1 MNTHV
6 NNCHQVNHPF
16 PQPLVCPNGHGGTPD
31 GGRFCIRCGVQMVAW
46 QTAMPRPVQPV
57 VPVQPFPQPMQP
69 VNFCHVCGGNGRALD
84 SNVVICRGCRW
95 LRPLAPGYNVD
106 PSAFQWAQDGQAMA
120 TLRSMTTLTNIAR
133 SISDKAGRRWIETT
147 FNGVRLSEKQMPEIF
162 AQAIRAARI
171 LGMTHL
177 PDVYVSGERPWD
189 ALTFGSDQNAFIVL
203 GSALTSSFQGDDML
217 FLLAREMG
225 HCRAGHALWKT
236 VIRFLVGEQGPKQ
249 GMMTGGLLGML
260 DPGKWIEGALE
271 MPLLGW
277 ARQAEIT
284 ADRAGLLAVGNEDIA
299 RRVLL
304 TWSLKSPLL
313 YRQINTEAWLEQQA
327 DEGNDE
333 TMRLTE
339 MMSSSTPYI
348 TRRLK
353 LMSEFTRSNHLQQM
367 HSMIRQF
374 APAAPTAPVAQPP
387 QQGMSKPVPENTLRI
402 ACLHCQA
409 GMRIPR
415 QVLAGKD
422 SLSVRCPNP
431 QCGKVNLLKLK
442 QAAPKAVNEEQFAD

>member
-1 MNTHV
+1 MNTHI
-6 NNCHQVNHPF
+6 NNGQQVNEQF
-16 PQPLVCPNGHGGTPD
+16 ALSLVCPNGHGGASG
-31 GGRFCIRCGVQMVAW
+31 GGRFCIRCGAQLVAW
-46 QTAMPRPVQPV
+46 QTAT
-57 VPVQPFPQPMQP
+57 PQPIQP
-69 VNFCHVCGGNGRALD
+69 IVPIQQFHQVPTNFCHVCGGNGHALD
-84 SNVVICRGCRW
+84 AKEMMCRQCRW
-95 LRPLAPGYNVD
+95 LRPLAPGYHLE

-120 TLRSMTTLTNIAR
+120 RLRSMTTLTSIAR

-162 AQAIRAARI
+162 AQAIKAAQV

-177 PDVYVSGERPWD
+177 PDIYVSGERPWD

-203 GSALTSSFQGDDML
+203 GSALTSSFQGDDLL
-217 FLLAREMG
+217 FILAREMG

-236 VIRFLVGEQGPKQ
+236 VIRFLVGEQNPRS
-249 GMMTGGLLGML
+249 GMMKDGVLGML
-260 DPGKWIEGALE
+260 DPGKWIEGAIE

-284 ADRAGLLAVGNEDIA
+284 ADRAGMLAVGNEDIA

-304 TWSLKSPLL
+304 TWSLKSPVL

-333 TMRLTE
+333 TMRLSE
-339 MMSSSTPYI
+339 MMSSSSPYI

-353 LMSEFTRSNHLQQM
+353 LMSEFARSNELKHM
-367 HSMIRQF
+367 HSMMQQF
-374 APAAPTAPVAQPP
+374 VPSAPKSAPAAPPP
-387 QQGMSKPVPENTLRI
+387 AVNNDTLRI
-402 ACLHCQA
+402 ACPTCKT

-415 QVLAGKD
+415 QVLVGKD
-422 SLSVRCPNP
+422 SLSVRCPNQ
-431 QCGKVNLLKLK
+431 QCGKVNLLKLR
-442 QAAPKAVNEEQFAD
+442 KATSEEQFAD

>member
-1 MNTHV
+1 MNAQVTNGQSV
-6 NNCHQVNHPF
+6 NGQFTP
-16 PQPLVCPNGHGGTPD
+16 PLVCPNGHGGAPD
-31 GGRFCIRCGVQMVAW
+31 GGRFCIRCGVPLVAW
-46 QTAMPRPVQPV
+46 PMPAPYQIQPVIPVQQIHSHPA
-57 VPVQPFPQPMQP
+57 
-69 VNFCHVCGGNGRALD
+69 CHVCGGNGRALD
-84 SNVVICRGCRW
+84 PNAVICRGCRW
-95 LRPLAPGYNVD
+95 LRPLTPGYHVN
-106 PSAFQWAQDGQAMA
+106 PAAFQWAQDGQAMA

-133 SISDKAGRRWIETT
+133 SISDKAGRKWVETT
-147 FNGVRLSEKQMPEIF
+147 FNGVRLSEKQMPEIY
-162 AQAIRAARI
+162 AQAVRAARI

-189 ALTFGSDQNAFIVL
+189 ALTFGSDSNAFIVL
-203 GSALTSSFQGDDML
+203 GSALTSSFQGADLL

-249 GMMTGGLLGML
+249 GMMAGGVLAML

-313 YRQINTEAWLEQQA
+313 YRQINIEAWLEQQA
-327 DEGNDE
+327 DDSIDE
-333 TMRLTE
+333 VTRLSE

-353 LMSEFTRSNHLQQM
+353 LMSEFARSRELQHW
-367 HSMIRQF
+367 HSILRQF
-374 APAAPTAPVAQPP
+374 ALPTPAAKPAPAAPPT
-387 QQGMSKPVPENTLRI
+387 PEDTLRI
-402 ACLHCQA
+402 ACPACNT

-422 SLSVRCPNP
+422 SLSVRCPNSP
-431 QCGKVNLLKLK
+431 CGKVHLLKLK
-442 QAAPKAVNEEQFAD
+442 QAATEEQFADS

>member
-1 MNTHV
+1 
-6 NNCHQVNHPF
+6 
-16 PQPLVCPNGHGGTPD
+16 
-31 GGRFCIRCGVQMVAW
+31 
-46 QTAMPRPVQPV
+46 
-57 VPVQPFPQPMQP
+57 
-69 VNFCHVCGGNGRALD
+69 
-84 SNVVICRGCRW
+84 
-95 LRPLAPGYNVD
+95 LRPLAPGYNVE
-106 PSAFQWAQDGQAMA
+106 PAAFQWAQDGQAMA
-120 TLRSMTTLTNIAR
+120 TLRSMTTLTNVAR
-133 SISDKAGRRWIETT
+133 SISDKAGRRWVETT

-162 AQAIRAARI
+162 AQAIKAARI

-189 ALTFGSDQNAFIVL
+189 ALTYGSDDNAFIVL
-203 GSALTSSFQGDDML
+203 GSALTSSFQGDDLL
-217 FLLAREMG
+217 FILAREMG

-249 GMMTGGLLGML
+249 GVMSNGVLGML
-260 DPGKWIEGALE
+260 DPGKWLESAIE

-304 TWSLKSPLL
+304 TWSLKSPIL
-313 YRQINTEAWLEQQA
+313 YRQINTAAWLEQQA

-333 TMRLTE
+333 TMRLSE

-353 LMSEFTRSNHLQQM
+353 LMSEFARSNELQHMRAVMQ
-367 HSMIRQF
+367 QF
-374 APAAPTAPVAQPP
+374 TPPAPTPKPTPP
-387 QQGMSKPVPENTLRI
+387 ANPDALRI
-402 ACLHCQA
+402 ACPTCKT

-422 SLSVRCPNP
+422 SLSVRCPNQ

-442 QAAPKAVNEEQFAD
+442 QSAPKATNEEQFAD

>member
-1 MNTHV
+1 MNTHI
-6 NNCHQVNHPF
+6 NNGQQVNEQF
-16 PQPLVCPNGHGGTPD
+16 ALSLVCPNGHGGAP
-31 GGRFCIRCGVQMVAW
+31 GGGKFCIRCGAQLVAW
-46 QTAMPRPVQPV
+46 QAAT
-57 VPVQPFPQPMQP
+57 PQPIQP
-69 VNFCHVCGGNGRALD
+69 IAPIQQFRQTPAHFCHVCGGNGHALD
-84 SNVVICRGCRW
+84 AKEVMCRQCRW
-95 LRPLAPGYNVD
+95 LRPLAPGYHLN

-120 TLRSMTTLTNIAR
+120 KLRSMTTLTNVAR

-162 AQAIRAARI
+162 AQAIQAARI

-177 PDVYVSGERPWD
+177 PDIYVSGERPWD

-203 GSALTSSFQGDDML
+203 GSALTSSFQGDDLL
-217 FLLAREMG
+217 FILAREMG

-236 VIRFLVGEQGPKQ
+236 VIRFLVGEQRPQQ
-249 GMMTGGLLGML
+249 GMMKDGVLGML
-260 DPGKWIEGALE
+260 DPSKWIEGAIE

-304 TWSLKSPLL
+304 TWSLKSPIL
-313 YRQINTEAWLEQQA
+313 YRQINVVAWLEQQA

-333 TMRLTE
+333 TMRLSE

-353 LMSEFTRSNHLQQM
+353 LTSEFARSHELKHL
-367 HSMIRQF
+367 HSMMQPCVTSAPIP
-374 APAAPTAPVAQPP
+374 APAAPPAA
-387 QQGMSKPVPENTLRI
+387 NDNALRI
-402 ACLHCQA
+402 ACPSCKT

-422 SLSVRCPNP
+422 SLSVRCPNQ
-431 QCGKVNLLKLK
+431 QCGKATLLKLK
-442 QAAPKAVNEEQFAD
+442 KTTSEEFAD